1 MARFCVHRLKYDGA
15 LALDV
20 QAEILGD
27 LDTRTMIPLLSQ
39 DAIAKTFPRLNPT
52 FEIEG
57 TRLVMATQFMAV
69 VPTREIGATIVDLR
83 KRADEITAAL
93 DFLFQG
99 F

>member
-15 LALDV
+15 LAIDV
-20 QAEILGD
+20 QAEILSD

-39 DAIAKTFPRLNPT
+39 DDIASTFPRLNPT

-57 TRLVMATQFMAV
+57 SRLVMATQFIAV
-69 VPTREIGATIVDLR
+69 VPTREIGATVADLR
-83 KRADEITAAL
+83 KRSDEITAAL